1 MTVPQILIV
10 DDDPALLQ
18 ALPQAL
24 QLRMAPVAIH
34 TSDSAVAALD
44 LMATTDY
51 DAIVSDIKM
60 PGMDGLAL
68 LDAIQERQP
77 HTPTLLITGHGEHD
91 LAVQALRGG
100 AYDFIQKPIDRDY
113 VVTSLN
119 RAIAM
124 RRLDRQVEEQ
134 QAALERHGA
143 ELEQAVEERTREL
156 REANRRMDEFLAMA
170 GHELKTPLTSIKGY
184 IQLAQLRL
192 ARVVGQEDEAEHLV
206 RACTLLERAEE
217 QTVRLNRLVND
228 LLDVSRI
235 QAGWLELR
243 LGPTDLAA
251 IVRAAVEEQRE
262 WAPYRAICLEMPT
275 GLSVPIVADADRI
288 GQVVTNYLTNA
299 LKYSPDARPVT
310 VSLEALPAQARVWVR
325 DEGPGLPAAEQERI
339 WERFYRASGIAP
351 QQDSSHS
358 GLGVG
363 LHISRII
370 VEQHHGQVGVES
382 APGTGS
388 TFWFT
393 LPVESGAYHRRDAA
407 PPLVSAPA
415 SCRC

>member
-1 MTVPQILIV
+1 MNAPRILLV

-18 ALPQAL
+18 ALGEAL
-24 QLRMAPVAIH
+24 RLRMPGVAVD
-34 TSDSAVAALD
+34 TAESAAAALG
-44 LMATTDY
+44 AVSATDY
-51 DAIVSDIKM
+51 DAFVTDVKM
-60 PGMDGLAL
+60 PGTDGLAL
-68 LDAIQERQP
+68 LAGIRQRRP
-77 HTPTLLITGHGEHD
+77 ETPTLLITGHGQHD

-124 RRLDRQVEEQ
+124 RRLDCQVEEQ
-134 QAALERHGA
+134 QAALERHAA

-156 REANRRMDEFLAMA
+156 REANRRMDEFLAIA

-192 ARVVGQEDEAEHLV
+192 AGIVGQDAEAAHIV
-206 RACTLLERAEE
+206 RARTLLERAEG

-235 QAGWLELR
+235 QAGKLELR
-243 LGPTDLAA
+243 LGPADLAA
-251 IVRAAVEEQRE
+251 IVRAVVQEQRE
-262 WAPYRAICLEMPT
+262 WAPDRAICLEMPA
-275 GLSVPIVADADRI
+275 GLSVPIVADVDRI

-310 VSLEALPAQARVWVR
+310 VGLEALPAQARVWVH

-339 WERFYRASGIAP
+339 WERFYRASGIVP

-358 GLGVG
+358 GLGLG

-370 VEQHHGQVGVES
+370 VEQHHGQV
-382 APGTGS
+382 
-388 TFWFT
+388 
-393 LPVESGAYHRRDAA
+393 
-407 PPLVSAPA
+407 
-415 SCRC
+415 